1 MGSWVQ
7 LKGRRM
13 STQQLLDAIDA
24 MSPVSLEEGQR
35 ILDEIREDVKATGAS
50 DMTMEEIDEEIAQCR
65 RERRERQARATVAE
79 NSAFALGDLA
89 SVAR

>member
-65 RERRERQARATVAE
+65 RERRERQACATVAE